1 MCLFNE
7 SFNKFHNYW
16 NENDPKQYSK
26 KQFIFRKGSTI
37 VEHEVITDKKDEA
50 KQDIVAAVI
59 SLSKGEGNISYA
71 NELITPSSVSVID
84 ATGEERGLH

>member
-7 SFNKFHNYW
+7 SLNKFHNYW

-59 SLSKGEGNISYA
+59 SLSNGEGNISYA